1 MIKNQTVLEVKKG
14 ERIYQLS
21 LSSES
26 PLGELFDVLMEMRG
40 FVIER
45 LQEASKAEIVK
56 MDETPEE

>member
-21 LSSES
+21 LSSER